1 MFNFGKGLL
10 KVSLESKGKPQK
22 KDNLGSIPEKLKANG
37 RPKRNNDSDALKYKP
52 KSHMKSVL
60 KINNKETKKVET

>member
-10 KVSLESKGKPQK
+10 KVSLEDKGKSEK

-37 RPKRNNDSDALKYKP
+37 RPKRNNESDPLKYKP
-52 KSHMKSVL
+52 KSHMKSIL
-60 KINNKETKKVET
+60 KISNKETKKIET